1 MTMLSPYFTHITIYL
16 LLSLPLN
23 VSTHHHHYSSLT
35 PYITT
40 TSTFPHLT
48 IISTIHFP
56 PIPSYCYHLH
66 LPSPYCFSLL
76 FLLFFSFSPHRE
88 SGCTTLLLKPL
99 RLQLVKKALS
109 KLGIDY
115 VEKWYAFSHLVSPRL
130 VRLIHLV
137 VVVCYKL
144 PFYVMLLSVKSTPQL
159 SKALRLEIIRHSID
173 SFGLSHLSMLI
184 SIRTHK
190 AWNERLINEMRDT
203 RKRRKINKWFFLI
216 HSLFFVFFNFIVV
229 KTVFPFLLSS
239 LSFSSLLFSTP
250 LCYVVT
256 TYYDK

>member
-1 MTMLSPYFTHITIYL
+1 MSLFIHVKICDMIFWWGEIWIVIVSLCNDNAIALFHTHITIYL

-56 PIPSYCYHLH
+56 P
-66 LPSPYCFSLL
+66 SLL
-76 FLLFFSFSPHRE
+76 LLSPPPSLTLLLLTSLLTLFLFPRE

-137 VVVCYKL
+137 VVVCYKMPL
-144 PFYVMLLSVKSTPQL
+144 YVMLLSVKSTPQL

-203 RKRRKINKWFFLI
+203 RKKEKNKQMT
-216 HSLFFVFFNFIVV
+216 FFN
-229 KTVFPFLLSS
+229 S
-239 LSFSSLLFSTP
+239 LSFFLFF
-250 LCYVVT
+250 
-256 TYYDK
+256 